1 MSRAFVREPDG
12 DEVAEELPPRQ
23 HSDLPN
29 YITPTGF
36 SDLKARVRQLENEL
50 VILKGEHSID
60 IRSRM
65 ASTERDLR
73 YLQER
78 LRRARPLPMPTSP
91 ETVAFGVSVR
101 LRDETGATYR
111 FTLVG
116 EDETDLARDRVSW
129 ASPIA
134 KLLTGCEVGDQV
146 VWSRGDTDTRLE
158 IVEISA

>member
-1 MSRAFVREPDG
+1 MAMRSPKNCRHASTATCQTTSR
-12 DEVAEELPPRQ
+12 PRVFRI
-23 HSDLPN
+23 SRR
-29 YITPTGF
+29 G
-36 SDLKARVRQLENEL
+36 VRQLENER
-50 VILKGEHSID
+50 VTLKGEHSID

-65 ASTERDLR
+65 ASIERDLR

-146 VWSRGDTDTRLE
+146 VWSRGDTDTTLE